1 MCRGDRTKE
10 LSLKQ
15 YIDKVI
21 PYLSEL
27 IEKKT
32 TNQKIQLVV
41 GINFK
46 HTVDR
51 EKKYTFH
58 IKSKNMEILPGD
70 KVNDIIKELTA
81 SLFENYE
88 EEILILRNGSCYVY
102 DNIEVLGINFHKIEV
117 KRGSSYRESPEWL
130 KNKGATIN
138 PQNTKDNRCFL
149 YKITIAINH
158 QNIKHHPQRISKL
171 IPFIPKY
178 NWDGIDFPPGKKE
191 WKIFEKNNEDI
202 ALNVLS
208 VPYNKEKIEIQ
219 YRSKYNRKRKNQVA
233 ILMITDNKNTY
244 HYLALKSISTD
255 NDYMKPTKSI

>member
-46 HTVDR
+46 RTVDR

-70 KVNDIIKELTA
+70 NVNDIIKELTA

-88 EEILILRNGSCYVY
+88 EEILIL
-102 DNIEVLGINFHKIEV
+102 I
-117 KRGSSYRESPEWL
+117 
-130 KNKGATIN
+130 
-138 PQNTKDNRCFL
+138 TK
-149 YKITIAINH
+149 Y
-158 QNIKHHPQRISKL
+158 
-171 IPFIPKY
+171 
-178 NWDGIDFPPGKKE
+178 
-191 WKIFEKNNEDI
+191 
-202 ALNVLS
+202 
-208 VPYNKEKIEIQ
+208 
-219 YRSKYNRKRKNQVA
+219 
-233 ILMITDNKNTY
+233 
-244 HYLALKSISTD
+244 
-255 NDYMKPTKSI
+255 

>member
-1 MCRGDRTKE
+1 M
-10 LSLKQ
+10 
-15 YIDKVI
+15 
-21 PYLSEL
+21 
-27 IEKKT
+27 
-32 TNQKIQLVV
+32 
-41 GINFK
+41 
-46 HTVDR
+46 
-51 EKKYTFH
+51 
-58 IKSKNMEILPGD
+58 
-70 KVNDIIKELTA
+70 
-81 SLFENYE
+81 
-88 EEILILRNGSCYVY
+88 
-102 DNIEVLGINFHKIEV
+102 
-117 KRGSSYRESPEWL
+117 
-130 KNKGATIN
+130 
-138 PQNTKDNRCFL
+138 